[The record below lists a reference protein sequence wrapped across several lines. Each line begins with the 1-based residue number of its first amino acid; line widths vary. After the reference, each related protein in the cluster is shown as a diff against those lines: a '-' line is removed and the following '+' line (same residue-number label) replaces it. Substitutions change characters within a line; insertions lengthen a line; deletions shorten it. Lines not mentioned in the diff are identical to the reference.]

1 MFRDKEIGAKDG
13 YVEGLFL
20 TVFSHQKSDN
30 TLEAVKNIRGV
41 FFGTGVLKHP
51 EKSTNLPNF
60 TNSLASN
67 LENTGLYLIR
77 AGDSGLLRV
86 RLGLFVI

>member
-1 MFRDKEIGAKDG
+1 MKLSKIFE
-13 YVEGLFL
+13 
-20 TVFSHQKSDN
+20 
-30 TLEAVKNIRGV
+30 V
-41 FFGTGVLKHP
+41 FFGTGVLKQP

-86 RLGLFVI
+86 MLGLFVI